1 MPDQD
6 LHYLSA
12 YGAAMD
18 FVGRVVQFD
27 RGEGCISTEYVYSSD
42 GPMIAA
48 HTQAAGP
55 VVPGVFL
62 IEQAA
67 QSALALLRLSE
78 AAQDCAPRLVNTR
91 AEWHLPVPLD
101 LPIRVDVRAKPV
113 GEGMYSFVSRFEQ
126 DAGCA
131 AIVRGVVAMVKDDA
145 RDS

>member
-1 MPDQD
+1 MPDSD
-6 LHYLSA
+6 LLYLSP

-18 FVGRVVQFD
+18 LVGRVVQFD
-27 RGEGCISTEYVYSSD
+27 GDEGQISTEYVYASD
-42 GPMIAA
+42 APMIVA

-78 AAQDCAPRLVNTR
+78 DVVDWTPRLVNTR
-91 AEWHLPVPLD
+91 AEWHLPVPLG

-113 GEGMYSFVSRFEQ
+113 GARMYSFVARFEQ
-126 DAGCA
+126 ALGCA
-131 AIVRGVVAMVKDDA
+131 AIVRGVVALVKDHEPE
-145 RDS
+145 S